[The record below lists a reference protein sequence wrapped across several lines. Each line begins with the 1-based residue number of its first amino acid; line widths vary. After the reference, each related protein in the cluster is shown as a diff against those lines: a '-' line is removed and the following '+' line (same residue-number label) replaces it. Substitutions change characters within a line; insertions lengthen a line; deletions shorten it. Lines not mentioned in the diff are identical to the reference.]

1 MNKAIIG
8 VFILLLGCQE
18 PLVNESYGSVNY
30 ESINGFDLMREH
42 LASEYDVQ
50 NSSFLDAKKMSQY
63 DLIIYFH
70 TELAPYDYMIE
81 LDRQIAEMVR
91 PEGVLPLE
99 PTSDSSSE
107 EPEEESE
114 EDSEE
119 EAEGQETASETAA
132 DDSDEGIQELDTVQ
146 GDASGSFNSGDRPVA
161 LLILQRGTTAS
172 TPFWS
177 LQWTGL
183 SPEKERARDFVAD
196 RIRADGMPEWL
207 PESSFFFERRLLD
220 KKPFEKRIY
229 YNGAEQAAYQGRPL
243 PARIPAGLAILP
255 DEPEHIPVVYR
266 RSLAAFSTGSY
277 FVEATIPGAY
287 LFLVSDSAPFLNY
300 HMMREGNVALLD
312 FVVARSMK
320 YRPRDSE
327 GKPKI
332 LILDRLLT
340 REERMQEERSLF
352 SVFLQPPWSLPAALL
367 LLLFILF
374 VWSRLLRDRPV
385 TEIEPESREGDLMR
399 HFDGVG
405 RRIAA
410 VSYRNRKRELKK

>member
-8 VFILLLGCQE
+8 VLILFLGCQE

-30 ESINGFDLMREH
+30 KSINGFDLMREH

-50 NSSFLDAKKMSQY
+50 NSSFLDDRKMSQY

-70 TELAPYDYMIE
+70 KELAPYESMIE

-91 PEGVLPLE
+91 PQGVLPLE
-99 PTSDSSSE
+99 PTANSSSE
-107 EPEEESE
+107 EPEEEL
-114 EDSEE
+114 EE
-119 EAEGQETASETAA
+119 EAEEKTEGQETASETAA
-132 DDSDEGIQELDTVQ
+132 DNFDEDIDTVQ
-146 GDASGSFNSGDRPVA
+146 GDAGGSFKSRDRPVA

-183 SPEKERARDFVAD
+183 SPGKERARDFVAD
-196 RIRADGMPEWL
+196 RIRADDMPEWL

-229 YNGAEQAAYQGRPL
+229 YNGAELAAYQGRPL
-243 PARIPAGLAILP
+243 PERIPAGLAILP

-266 RSLAAFSTGSY
+266 RSLAAFSRGSY
-277 FVEATIPGAY
+277 FIEAKIPGAY

-320 YRPRDSE
+320 YRPRHNE

-410 VSYRNRKRELKK
+410 VSYRNRKRGLKK